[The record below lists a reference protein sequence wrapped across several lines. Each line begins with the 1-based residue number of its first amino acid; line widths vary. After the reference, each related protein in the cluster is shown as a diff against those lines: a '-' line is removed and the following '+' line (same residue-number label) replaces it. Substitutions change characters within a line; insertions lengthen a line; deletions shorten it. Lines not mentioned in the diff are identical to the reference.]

1 MPFPNS
7 ATRDSTSHLLASRS
21 AGLLAAIAAAAI
33 LTFTGSAALAR
44 EASASSML
52 RSGVSSGSA
61 SAPKTSWPKPVSTEH
76 TIMIGGKE
84 LRFNPTA
91 GYITLRNSE
100 TLKPIA
106 DIAYQAFTLKDRNA
120 ATRPVTFAF
129 NGGPG
134 YASAWLNLGALGPW
148 RLNMDAAGAVPSAPP
163 RLTDNQESW
172 LPFTDLV
179 FIDPAGTGFGRLH
192 DKEARSSLWSVDG
205 DINSLATT
213 IRRWVQ
219 DNGRTASPKY
229 LLGESYGGFR
239 VPKIAHELQTDQG
252 LGVNGLIMVSPALD
266 FARRRSSGPLSYAA
280 PLPSMAATAIASRA
294 GSGPVTRED
303 VAGVEDF
310 ASSAFLVDMVRG
322 RSDPDAVKRLVE
334 RVTEITGLERSIVA
348 RHAGRISTST
358 FIREIYRAK
367 GQVPSIYD
375 GLVAGLDPDR
385 YSKDNEAEDQMRLGL
400 HAPIVQAMTGMYR
413 DKLKWVY
420 PDGRYMFQNK
430 QAGRAWKWGRRSPE
444 AVSALAS
451 TMALDPNMKVLVV
464 HGLTDLATPYFETR
478 MVLDDMAP
486 IGKTPENKGG
496 GLSAATAKNR
506 IKFQVYRGGHMFYS
520 LDTSRK
526 AFRDDGRA
534 VIDAGKE
541 PKG

>member
-1 MPFPNS
+1 MPHSNAAVRLS
-7 ATRDSTSHLLASRS
+7 ASNLFSVRNVRLLA
-21 AGLLAAIAAAAI
+21 GLTAIAVLACA
-33 LTFTGSAALAR
+33 GSPASAR
-44 EASASSML
+44 ESTASSML
-52 RSGVSSGSA
+52 RPASGPGSA
-61 SAPKTSWPKPVSTEH
+61 SAPKTAWPKPVSTEH
-76 TIMIGGKE
+76 TITIGGKA
-84 LRFNPTA
+84 LRFTATA

-106 DIAYQAFTLKDRNA
+106 DIAYQAFTLKDRDA

-148 RLNMDAAGAVPSAPP
+148 RLNMDAAAAVPSAPP
-163 RLTDNQESW
+163 KLADNQESW

-179 FIDPAGTGFGRLH
+179 FIDPAGTGYGRLH

-252 LGVNGLIMVSPALD
+252 LGVNGLIMVSPVLD

-280 PLPSMAATAIASRA
+280 PLPSMAATALSAR
-294 GSGPVTRED
+294 SGAAKVTRED

-310 ASSAFLVDMVRG
+310 ARSAFLVDLVRG
-322 RSDPDAVKRLVE
+322 RSDREAVKRLVE
-334 RVTEITGLERSIVA
+334 RVTEITGLDRAIVA

-358 FIREIYRAK
+358 FIREIYRTK

-375 GLVAGLDPDR
+375 GLVKGLDPDR
-385 YSKDNEAEDQMRLGL
+385 YSNDNEAEDQMRLGL

-413 DKLKWVY
+413 NKLKWVY

-430 QAGRAWKWGRRSPE
+430 QAGRTWKWGRRSPE

-486 IGKTPENKGG
+486 IGKTLETKAGAGVVASPKG
-496 GLSAATAKNR
+496 R
-506 IKFQVYRGGHMFYS
+506 VKFQVYRGGHMFYS
-520 LDTSRK
+520 LDASRK

-534 VIDAGKE
+534 IIDAGKD